1 MNGQAQPFYARV
13 GFYVRPSRTLVTAR
27 VLPNVGGRVSALWS
41 GGGRLGVG
49 TADFAEVAPEVA
61 VARLLGFLVAEEG
74 WVAMTPDQIRTWQR
88 TWIPG
93 ALRH

>member
-1 MNGQAQPFYARV
+1 MNGQASPFYARV

-27 VLPNVGGRVSALWS
+27 VLPNVGGRVPALWT

-49 TADFAEVAPEVA
+49 TADFAQGAPEVA
-61 VARLLGFLVAEEG
+61 VARLLGHLVNETD

-88 TWIPG
+88 TWIPK
-93 ALRH
+93 AP

>member
-1 MNGQAQPFYARV
+1 MNGQAQTFYARV

-27 VLPNVGGRVSALWS
+27 VLPNVGGRVPALWS

-49 TADFAEVAPEVA
+49 SEDFAEIAPEIA
-61 VARLLGFLVAEEG
+61 VARLLGALVEERD

-88 TWIPG
+88 TWI
-93 ALRH
+93 ATAQD